1 VEKLLKQWLRAVA
14 AENFHEA
21 RAFCA
26 PNGLRRQALHEA
38 RMARQQA
45 QRLARTIRR
54 RYAIDPYEKLR
65 NGEIK

>member
-1 VEKLLKQWLRAVA
+1 MQKLLQAWHRAISEEQFA
-14 AENFHEA
+14 EA

-26 PNGLRRQALHEA
+26 PNGARRRALHEA

-45 QRLARTIRR
+45 QRLEKILRKRG
-54 RYAIDPYEKLR
+54 IDPVAMLR

>member
-1 VEKLLKQWLRAVA
+1 MQKLLQAWHRAICEEQFA
-14 AENFHEA
+14 EA

-26 PNGLRRQALHEA
+26 PNGARRRALHEA

-45 QRLARTIRR
+45 QRLAKIIRR
-54 RYAIDPYEKLR
+54 RYGVDPVEVLR